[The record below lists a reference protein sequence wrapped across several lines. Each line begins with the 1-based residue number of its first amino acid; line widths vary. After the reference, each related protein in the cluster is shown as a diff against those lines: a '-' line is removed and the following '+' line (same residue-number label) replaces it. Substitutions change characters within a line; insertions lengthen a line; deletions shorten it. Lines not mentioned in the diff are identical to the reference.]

1 VSPAK
6 PRDSAGYS
14 GRPLAQKLGIKPEA
28 TVALLDAPDGVEGLL
43 EPLPGGVEVRRRNR
57 GRRDT
62 TIWFVTSRR
71 AFERRFDAVAR
82 AVAEGTL
89 WIAWPKRSSGVE
101 SDVTEDVVR
110 DVALPRGMVD
120 SKVCAIDEIWSG
132 LRLTQ
137 RRT

>member
-14 GRPLAQKLGIKPEA
+14 GRPLAQKLGIGPEA
-28 TVALLDAPDGVEGLL
+28 TVVLVDAPAGVEGLL
-43 EPLPGGVEVRRRNR
+43 EPLPGGVAVCRGNR
-57 GRRDT
+57 GRREI
-62 TIWFVTSRR
+62 TIWFATSRR
-71 AFERRFDAVAR
+71 TFERRFDAVAR

-101 SDVTEDVVR
+101 SDITEDVVR
-110 DVALPRGMVD
+110 AVALPRGMVD
-120 SKVCAIDEIWSG
+120 SKVCAIDETWSG
-132 LRLTQ
+132 LRLTR